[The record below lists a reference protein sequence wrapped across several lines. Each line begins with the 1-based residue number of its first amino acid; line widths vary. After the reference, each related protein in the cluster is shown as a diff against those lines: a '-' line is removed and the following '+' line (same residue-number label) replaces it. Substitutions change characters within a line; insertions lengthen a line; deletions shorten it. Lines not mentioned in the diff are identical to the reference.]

1 MPPPKHTHEGAHTDK
16 HSVAHQGALTLLFI
30 SLQLFVL
37 RGGFGAMR
45 VPAEQRGCSSVATPT
60 GTITGAA
67 RANSGQGKEAEEEE
81 EVQELGQA
89 VWVSRPRDG
98 G

>member
-1 MPPPKHTHEGAHTDK
+1 
-16 HSVAHQGALTLLFI
+16 
-30 SLQLFVL
+30 
-37 RGGFGAMR
+37 MR